1 MSVEID
7 SSEVFKALRE
17 LKTSVKRVENP
28 ALRKAAAY
36 AKPKLEQ
43 NTPIWTGKKSNGKRG
58 SYMQEHAKNRVVI
71 GPVKDGNIDVGYDN
85 DVAWRMHFIEF
96 GTINQPPQGI
106 VQKTQKQIE
115 NQVTEIIANELK
127 RRLGL

>member
-1 MSVEID
+1 M
-7 SSEVFKALRE
+7 L
-17 LKTSVKRVENP
+17 
-28 ALRKAAAY
+28 
-36 AKPKLEQ
+36 
-43 NTPIWTGKKSNGKRG
+43 
-58 SYMQEHAKNRVVI
+58 EHAKDHVVI
-71 GPVKDGNIDVGYDN
+71 GPVNQGTIEVGYDE

>member
-1 MSVEID
+1 MSVEVD
-7 SSEVFKALRE
+7 TSEVFKAFRQLE
-17 LKTSVKRVENP
+17 TNIKRVENP
-28 ALRKAAAY
+28 ALRKAASY
-36 AKPKLEQ
+36 AQDKLKQ
-43 NTPIWTGKKSNGKRG
+43 NTPHWNGKKSNGKRG
-58 SYMQEHAKNRVVI
+58 SYMQEHAKNHVVI